1 MLYFIQNMMCKP
13 VIGGKGADG
22 RIGIALTTT
31 DLKFVVKYK
40 AINQALSKKLANE
53 QTQNQQ
59 QIQFGI

>member
-1 MLYFIQNMMCKP
+1 MCKP

-22 RIGIALTTT
+22 RIGNALTTT